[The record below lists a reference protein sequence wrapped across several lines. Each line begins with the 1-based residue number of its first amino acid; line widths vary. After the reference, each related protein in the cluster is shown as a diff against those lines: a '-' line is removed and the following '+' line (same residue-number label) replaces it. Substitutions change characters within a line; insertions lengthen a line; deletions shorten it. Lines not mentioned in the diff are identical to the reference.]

1 MKIILSGLSEQSVVD
16 GDGLRFTIF
25 TQGCPHH
32 CEGCHN
38 PSTWSFDGGTEY
50 DADEIVRKIQENPLL
65 DGVTFS
71 GGEPFM
77 QIDALV
83 YIAQKVH
90 NLGLNVW
97 SYSGYTIEQILK
109 DKKKKRLLENIDYL
123 VDGPFVLKLRDLSL
137 RFRGSSNQ
145 RIINVKSYLSKGKF
159 YE

>member
-1 MKIILSGLSEQSVVD
+1 MKIVLSGLSEQSVVD

-90 NLGLNVW
+90 GLGLNVW

-145 RIINVKSYLSKGKF
+145 RIINVKSYLSKGKV